1 MTMTKSRLTKIVAGV
16 LIAASIIAG
25 GVAVWGVSAVS
36 APGPLRSS
44 TTVVVVRGAGLNVIA
59 HQLAAKR
66 VIEHPALFAVT
77 AWLRGAQHK
86 LRAGE
91 YVFEERVSIERA
103 LDILL
108 QGKTVVRRV
117 TVAEG
122 LTSKQVLDLL
132 AKAEGLKG
140 EVETE
145 PAEGALLPNTYH
157 FSLGDT
163 RQAILDRMTQA
174 MTATV
179 TELWEARSPNLPIQT
194 IEEAVILASIV
205 EKETAVPSERGRVA
219 AVFVNRL
226 RKGMR
231 MESDPTVIYGLTN
244 GSGPLG
250 RRLSRKDLKRD
261 SPYNTYRIKRLPPGP
276 IANPGRDSL
285 AAVMNPIE
293 SDELYFVA
301 DGTGGHAFAKT
312 LKEHNRNVARWRKFR
327 REQKRKQR
335 RSGG

>member
-1 MTMTKSRLTKIVAGV
+1 MTKSRLTKIVAGV
-16 LIAASIIAG
+16 LIAASITAG
-25 GVAVWGVSAVS
+25 GVAIWGFSAIS
-36 APGPLRSS
+36 APGPLFES
-44 TTVVVVRGAGLNVIA
+44 TTVVIKRGAGLNEIA

-77 AWLRGAQHK
+77 AWVRDAQHK

-91 YVFEERVSIERA
+91 YVFEERVSIERT

-122 LTSKQVLDLL
+122 LTTNQVLDILS
-132 AKAEGLKG
+132 KAEGLEG

-145 PAEGALLPNTYH
+145 PAEGTLLPNTYH

-163 RQAILDRMTQA
+163 RQAILDRMTEA
-174 MTATV
+174 MKVTV
-179 TELWEARSPNLPIQT
+179 EELWETRSPNLPIQT
-194 IEEAVILASIV
+194 MEEAVILASIV
-205 EKETAVPSERGRVA
+205 EKETAIPSERGRVA

-231 MESDPTVIYGLTN
+231 LESDPTAIYGVTK

-250 RRLSRKDLKRD
+250 RRLTRKDLRRD
-261 SPYNTYRIKRLPPGP
+261 NPYNTYRIKGLPTGP

-293 SDELYFVA
+293 SDEFYFVA

-312 LKEHNRNVARWRKFR
+312 LKEHNRNVAKWRKFR

-335 RSGG
+335 QRGG

>member
-1 MTMTKSRLTKIVAGV
+1 MTRSRLTTIVTGV

-25 GVAVWGVSAVS
+25 GVAVWGTSAVS
-36 APGPLRSS
+36 APGPLQSS
-44 TTVVVVRGAGLNVIA
+44 TTVVVARGAGLNEIA
-59 HQLAAKR
+59 HQLASKR
-66 VIEHPALFAVT
+66 VVEHPALFAAT

-103 LDILL
+103 LNILL

-117 TVAEG
+117 TIAEG
-122 LTSKQVLDLL
+122 LTSKQVLGLL
-132 AKAEGLKG
+132 VKADGLKG

-145 PAEGALLPNTYH
+145 PGEGTLLPNTYH
-157 FSLGDT
+157 FSLGDS
-163 RQAILDRMTQA
+163 RQAVLDRMTQA
-174 MTATV
+174 MTVTV
-179 TELWEARSPNLPIQT
+179 AELWEARSPNLPIQT
-194 IEEAVILASIV
+194 KEEAIILASIV

-231 MESDPTVIYGLTN
+231 LESDPTAIYGLTK

-250 RRLSRKDLKRD
+250 RRLTRKDLKRD
-261 SPYNTYRIKRLPPGP
+261 NPYNTYRIKGLPPGP

-293 SDELYFVA
+293 SDEFYFVA

-312 LKEHNRNVARWRKFR
+312 LKEHNRNVAKWRKLR